1 MCACAGFLS
10 PHFRSYLGTQNER
23 HGAQDAPGAPERVAA
38 PQERQNAE
46 RAATFLVRAPTMNDL
61 KGAVAH
67 GAVMQLVWARCEL
80 SRVRE
85 PQREA
90 LQCCACRNAA
100 STQRAAFRARILSKD
115 LGFRNAQGA

>member
-1 MCACAGFLS
+1 MVRTRCGATGT
-10 PHFRSYLGTQNER
+10 RSVLG
-23 HGAQDAPGAPERVAA
+23 APGAPL
-38 PQERQNAE
+38 
-46 RAATFLVRAPTMNDL
+46 LVRAPTL
-61 KGAVAH
+61 ISQQGLLRS
-67 GAVMQLVWARCEL
+67 AVMQLVWARCEL